1 MTTLAEDIERY
12 LVSLEHERRASPHTV
27 AAYRRD
33 LHELSRLVAERLGP
47 TARSAEVDVV
57 LLRAHLGKLARR
69 VQAVTI
75 ARKLAAVRSFFKF
88 LRRRGELADSP
99 AAHLETPKVRRGL
112 PTFVTVDQAKEIVES
127 PGDDAEGVRDR
138 AILELLYGGGLRVSE
153 LAGLSPGDVSLAHG
167 EARVRGKG
175 DKERIVPIGPP
186 AVAAV
191 RAWLRR
197 REELARGGASL
208 FVGKRGGPIGVRAIQ
223 RMVARQGALGAGR
236 GDLHP
241 HALRHSCAT
250 HLLEG
255 GADLRAIQEILGHA
269 SLSTTQRYT
278 HVTMDAILG
287 AYERAH
293 PLARAPV
300 NSRARRRP
308 A

>member
-1 MTTLAEDIERY
+1 MVTTLRDDVERY
-12 LVSLEHERRASPHTV
+12 LESLRLERRASSHTV
-27 AAYRRD
+27 AAYGRD
-33 LHELSRLVAERLGP
+33 LRELVGLVDERLGEG
-47 TARSAEVDVV
+47 ARSVDVDV
-57 LLRAHLGKLARR
+57 ILLRAHLGRLARR
-69 VQAVTI
+69 AAPSTI
-75 ARKLAAVRSFFKF
+75 ARKLAATRSFFKF
-88 LRRRGELADSP
+88 LRRRGELRESP
-99 AAHLETPKVRRGL
+99 AEHLETPKVRRGL
-112 PTFVTVDQAKEIVES
+112 PTFVTVDQAKQIVES

-153 LAGLSPGDVSLAHG
+153 LAGLALGDVSLDRR

-175 DKERIVPIGPP
+175 DKERIVPIGAP
-186 AVAAV
+186 AVDAV
-191 RAWLRR
+191 RAWLARR
-197 REELARGGASL
+197 DELAQGGAAM
-208 FVGKRGGPIGVRAIQ
+208 FVGKRGQPIGVRAIQ

-278 HVTMDAILG
+278 HVTMDAILA

-293 PLARAPV
+293 PLAKAKV
-300 NSRARRRP
+300 E
-308 A
+308 